1 MKLISS
7 SKALSLAASAGL
19 LLTLTGCNRDTVKV
33 YQVETNDTVTAALP
47 PAPAAAPAASAGAM
61 PTTMPAGLPAP
72 DTSSLPSLKYTLPD
86 GWTEKALTQMRVASF
101 SVADNGKQAD
111 VSVIPMGGMAGG
123 NLANVNRWRGQVGL
137 QPIDDAAVGAMTE
150 KITIAG
156 QDADLFDIAGTS
168 PGSGDPERIIA
179 SVLHRED
186 TAWFFK
192 ISGDA
197 DLVEKQKPAF
207 IAFLKSLDFGA
218 PVASAAP
225 SGIDMSQLPPSHP
238 PIDGMSPV
246 TASAAPAADKPTW
259 DVPAG
264 WQEGPLAQFLVAKY
278 LIAGTGNAKAE
289 VNVSSLAG
297 DGGGLAPNVNRW
309 RAQLGLAPAT
319 DEDLAKLAAVDVNG
333 AKATVVE
340 LSGTNQRT
348 STPASMVGVV
358 LPLGGQTWF
367 YKLMGDAG
375 VVAQQKDALMKFVQS
390 AKYPDAH

>member
-1 MKLISS
+1 MKAISS
-7 SKALSLAASAGL
+7 SQVRPLAISVLLVLALAGC
-19 LLTLTGCNRDTVKV
+19 GRDTVKV
-33 YQVETNDTVTAALP
+33 YHVDTNETVTATVP
-47 PAPAAAPAASAGAM
+47 PAMAPATAPSTAM

-72 DTSSLPSLKYTLPD
+72 DNSGLPALKYTLPD
-86 GWTEKALTQMRVASF
+86 GWKEKALTQMRVASF
-101 SVADNGKQAD
+101 SVTDGGKQAD

-123 NLANVNRWRGQVGL
+123 NVANVTRWRGQVGL
-137 QPIDDAAVGAMTE
+137 GPVDEDGVQKMTE
-150 KITIAG
+150 KVVIAS

-168 PGSGDPERIIA
+168 PGSSDAERIIA
-179 SVLHRED
+179 SVLHRDD

-192 ISGDA
+192 ITGDA

-207 IAFLKSLDFGA
+207 ITFLKSIDFGA
-218 PVASAAP
+218 PAVASLT
-225 SGIDMSQLPPSHP
+225 DMSQLPPSHP
-238 PIDGMSPV
+238 PIGGMP
-246 TASAAPAADKPTW
+246 PAAANDVSTGDKPTW
-259 DVPAG
+259 TVPTG
-264 WQEGPLAQFLVAKY
+264 WQEGPLAQFLIAKY
-278 LIAGTGNAKAE
+278 LIAGTDDAKAE

-319 DEDLAKLAAVDVNG
+319 DDELAKLATINASG

-340 LSGTNQRT
+340 ASGTNPRT
-348 STPASMVGVV
+348 GKPATLVGVV

-367 YKLMGDAG
+367 YKLMGDAE

>member
-7 SKALSLAASAGL
+7 SAALSLASAVGL
-19 LLTLTGCNRDTVKV
+19 LLAGTGCNRDTVKV

-47 PAPAAAPAASAGAM
+47 PAPGAAPAMPPGAM
-61 PTTMPAGLPAP
+61 PTTMPAGLAVP
-72 DTSSLPSLKYTLPD
+72 DTSGLPALKYTLPA
-86 GWTEKALTQMRVASF
+86 GWTEKALSQMRVASF
-101 SVADNGKQAD
+101 TAADNGKQAD

-137 QPIDDAAVGAMTE
+137 GPLDDAAIEQITE

-156 QDADLFDIAGTS
+156 QGADLFDIAGTS
-168 PGSGDPERIIA
+168 PGSGDAERIIA
-179 SVLHRED
+179 SVLHRD
-186 TAWFFK
+186 DMAWFFK
-192 ISGDA
+192 ITGDA

-207 IAFLKSLDFGA
+207 IAFLKSVDFGA
-218 PVASAAP
+218 PAASVAPAVP
-225 SGIDMSQLPPSHP
+225 DMSQLPPSHP
-238 PIDGMSPV
+238 PIDGAGAGAMV
-246 TASAAPAADKPTW
+246 APAGDTPTW

-278 LIAGTGNAKAE
+278 IIAGTGEAKAE

-309 RAQLGLAPAT
+309 RAQLGLTPAT
-319 DEDLAKLAAVDVNG
+319 DDDLAKLAAVDVNG
-333 AKATVVE
+333 AKATIVE
-340 LSGTNQRT
+340 LTGTNQRT

-358 LPLGGQTWF
+358 LPLGSQTWF
-367 YKLMGDAG
+367 YKLMGDAD